1 MALYPTTPGVR
12 RFSATE
18 YNIIWR
24 LHAAP
29 AAFKGRLRC
38 PPDRA
43 VLRNVRFV
51 PEAEVTSIMMYET
64 GRLPFDLF
72 ILILQSTY

>member
-1 MALYPTTPGVR
+1 MALYPTTPGLR

-18 YNIIWR
+18 YNIFWR

-29 AAFKGRLRC
+29 AAFIGGLRC

-43 VLRNVRFV
+43 VLRNVRLV
-51 PEAEVTSIMMYET
+51 PKADIT
-64 GRLPFDLF
+64 
-72 ILILQSTY
+72 

>member
-43 VLRNVRFV
+43 VLSNVRFV
-51 PEAEVTSIMMYET
+51 PKADIT
-64 GRLPFDLF
+64 
-72 ILILQSTY
+72 